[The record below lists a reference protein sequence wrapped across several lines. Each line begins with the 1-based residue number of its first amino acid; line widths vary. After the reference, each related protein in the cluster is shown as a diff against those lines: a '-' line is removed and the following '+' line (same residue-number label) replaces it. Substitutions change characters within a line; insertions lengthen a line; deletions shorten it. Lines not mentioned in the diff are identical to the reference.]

1 MTLEDKNFFMR
12 LALLEAEKAFERGEI
27 PVGAVVVQGQKILAR
42 GYNLTESL
50 QDVTAHAE
58 MIALS
63 AASNTLN
70 FKYLAGAS
78 IFVTLE
84 PCLMCAGALAW
95 SQVSA
100 LYFGAA
106 DEKRGFIRLGQGAV
120 FPKKV
125 KIEGGILAQECQD
138 LLRTFFE
145 KLRK

>member
-12 LALLEAEKAFERGEI
+12 LALLEAQKAFERGEI
-27 PVGAVVVQGQKILAR
+27 PVGALVVQENKILAR
-42 GYNLTESL
+42 GYNLTEAL

-63 AASNTLN
+63 AAANTLN

-106 DEKRGFIRLGQGAV
+106 DEKRGFVRLGEGTV